1 MDGAPNPRVLTYSD
15 MINHVE
21 AVAEGLKN
29 AGVGSGA
36 RVLVFQQPTV
46 DWACSMLAI
55 LRIGAIYI
63 PLDLRNPLVRLAAI
77 ARDCEADVVL
87 AHAAT
92 VDDAPQLQISKI
104 INVSI
109 LPDRPT
115 APVTI
120 SARSGDPAAIL
131 YTSGS
136 TGTPKGIIVTH
147 AGLRNEIEGY
157 TKSQGLGT
165 ERVLQQSAMTFN
177 HASDQMYTGLV
188 NGGMVYVVPA
198 DKRGDPL
205 EITKIIHEQGITYT
219 KATPAEYLLWLQYG
233 HETLRQSSSWR
244 FAFGGGEQLTTVVT
258 DGFASLHLP
267 QLRMYNSYGPT
278 EVSISSHKME
288 MPYADRK
295 AMLDIGS
302 PIPCGYSLPNYHT
315 YVLDEQLRPMPI
327 GMPGELYIGGAGV
340 SLGYLNN
347 QELTDHHFVP
357 NIFATSDDIAKG
369 WTKMYRTG
377 DIGYLREN
385 GAMVFKGRVAG
396 DSQVKIRGIRIELSD
411 IESSIMAAA
420 SGALRGAVVTLRE
433 DDLLVAHV
441 VFAQQQDDVEDR
453 ERFLDRLLGQ
463 LALPQYMIPV
473 VAIPLDRFPMNNHA
487 KVDRKAVRGIP
498 LPLRARL
505 QNTEVTDMTETM
517 VQLRLLWGQV
527 LGENMEKVFAVTP
540 ASNFF
545 LVGGNSL
552 LVIRLQAH
560 IRATFNII
568 VPLVKLLSA
577 NTLGD
582 MAQLIEES
590 SYAGRKGDIDWT
602 LETTPP
608 IVPDF
613 LYDAHGKHHEIEGE
627 NVGAKK
633 SYLVTGGTSFT
644 AKYLLERLVAQ
655 PDTQIIHCVAL
666 RDKPRENDLFTSP
679 KVVYH
684 PGNLSAPLLG
694 LSQDA
699 FSALAT
705 EVDVIVHLGAVR
717 GYFDNYHLLR
727 SSNVHPTRELVKLAA
742 PRRVPIHY
750 ISTAGVLPRDV
761 VASNGTAGSAATYVP
776 AVDGNDGY
784 AASKWAS
791 ERILERSA
799 AKLGIPASIYRF
811 VPSGG
816 DGGGARTDPDKE
828 EEAEARKQALLAE
841 LGVLVG
847 VSGMIPDMEGWTG
860 RVEFGP
866 GEHVAAWLLEAI
878 AGGERAAQQTQPQG
892 AVAAATCTFVYYE
905 SPISVDAD
913 EVRVALEGRKRGIDE
928 GRLERMPVL
937 KWFGRIK
944 AFGFGYLLTGHDT
957 AVDAGGNG
965 RGVLVVRR

>member
-1 MDGAPNPRVLTYSD
+1 
-15 MINHVE
+15 
-21 AVAEGLKN
+21 
-29 AGVGSGA
+29 
-36 RVLVFQQPTV
+36 
-46 DWACSMLAI
+46 
-55 LRIGAIYI
+55 
-63 PLDLRNPLVRLAAI
+63 
-77 ARDCEADVVL
+77 
-87 AHAAT
+87 
-92 VDDAPQLQISKI
+92 
-104 INVSI
+104 
-109 LPDRPT
+109 
-115 APVTI
+115 
-120 SARSGDPAAIL
+120 
-131 YTSGS
+131 
-136 TGTPKGIIVTH
+136 
-147 AGLRNEIEGY
+147 
-157 TKSQGLGT
+157 
-165 ERVLQQSAMTFN
+165 
-177 HASDQMYTGLV
+177 
-188 NGGMVYVVPA
+188 
-198 DKRGDPL
+198 
-205 EITKIIHEQGITYT
+205 
-219 KATPAEYLLWLQYG
+219 
-233 HETLRQSSSWR
+233 
-244 FAFGGGEQLTTVVT
+244 
-258 DGFASLHLP
+258 
-267 QLRMYNSYGPT
+267 
-278 EVSISSHKME
+278 
-288 MPYADRK
+288 
-295 AMLDIGS
+295 
-302 PIPCGYSLPNYHT
+302 
-315 YVLDEQLRPMPI
+315 
-327 GMPGELYIGGAGV
+327 
-340 SLGYLNN
+340 
-347 QELTDHHFVP
+347 
-357 NIFATSDDIAKG
+357 
-369 WTKMYRTG
+369 
-377 DIGYLREN
+377 
-385 GAMVFKGRVAG
+385 
-396 DSQVKIRGIRIELSD
+396 
-411 IESSIMAAA
+411 
-420 SGALRGAVVTLRE
+420 
-433 DDLLVAHV
+433 
-441 VFAQQQDDVEDR
+441 
-453 ERFLDRLLGQ
+453 
-463 LALPQYMIPV
+463 
-473 VAIPLDRFPMNNHA
+473 
-487 KVDRKAVRGIP
+487 
-498 LPLRARL
+498 
-505 QNTEVTDMTETM
+505 M

-582 MAQLIEES
+582 MAQLLEES
-590 SYAGRKGDIDWT
+590 SYAGRKTDIDWT

-608 IVPDF
+608 IIPDF
-613 LYDAHGKHHEIEGE
+613 LYDAYGKHHEIEGE

-644 AKYLLERLVAQ
+644 AKYLLERLVAR

-666 RDKPRENDLFTSP
+666 RDKSRDSGLFTSP

-727 SSNVHPTRELVKLAA
+727 SSNVHPTRELVRLAA

-799 AKLGIPASIYRF
+799 AKLGVPASIYRF

-816 DGGGARTDPDKE
+816 GGGGARIDPGKE

-841 LGVLVG
+841 LGALVG

-860 RVEFGP
+860 RVDFGP
-866 GEHVAAWLLEAI
+866 GEHVATWLHEAI
-878 AGGERAAQQTQPQG
+878 VGGERGAQTQPQG
-892 AVAAATCTFVYYE
+892 AVAAATCTFAHYE
-905 SPISVDAD
+905 NPISVDAE
-913 EVRVALEGRKRGIDE
+913 EVRVALEGRKRGMDE

-957 AVDAGGNG
+957 AVDASGNG
-965 RGVLVVRR
+965 RSVLVVRR